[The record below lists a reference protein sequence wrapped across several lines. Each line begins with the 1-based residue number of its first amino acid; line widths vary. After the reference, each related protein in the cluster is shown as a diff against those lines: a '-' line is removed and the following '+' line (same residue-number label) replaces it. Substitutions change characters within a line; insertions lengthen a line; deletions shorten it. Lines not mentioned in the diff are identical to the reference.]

1 MKDSELLDHA
11 KRRFANASSPLR
23 DERQQVLDDIRF
35 CYVAGAQWEGK
46 IGDQFENKLKLEVNK
61 VMMAQTRIMNEYR
74 QNGISISFLPKK
86 GTTDKQ
92 ADFVAGLYRAD
103 CLDSKISEAKD
114 CAYMESSCGGYGA
127 YRLKTVKEDEYD
139 DEGDEQRI
147 VFEGISDAARS
158 VYFASHARRQDKAD
172 AKWGFIITAMDR
184 DEYEYQYDDDP
195 TTWDDGLDNYG
206 FDWVDKDLVRIA
218 EYFEIEDKKEMC
230 YWLKSLTGEELKLNK
245 DDYEDQIETLLAT
258 GYTVEKEKKI
268 RVKRVHKWILSGGKV
283 LEDCGII
290 AGKNIPIVEVFGKR
304 IIIDSIERTMG
315 HVRMAKDAQ
324 RLKNMQ
330 LSLLGEASALSPTER
345 PIFTPDQV
353 EGHEN
358 RWATANVENPS
369 YQLLNPIEDKD
380 GNLVPMGPLGLTSP
394 PSLPPT
400 TAALIQV
407 TEQDMADILGRG
419 DAGEDVVS
427 GVSGKAVE
435 LIQSS
440 RDGVAYGYLDNLG
453 KAEQRGAEIWLSMAE
468 DIYIEDGRSMKVI
481 DDSQKPDE
489 SKLMEDY
496 FDEEG
501 NTISNDIAKI
511 HVDISYEIGPSSESK
526 RAAASRNILGMMSVT
541 SDPEAMKQLNSLLLY
556 NIEGE
561 GMADIRE
568 SARKELV
575 SMGKMKPT
583 EQDKAEAAENPEEPS
598 ANDIYLKAEAERA
611 TAEAAKNRA
620 DTVQT
625 IADAELKR
633 AQAAKI
639 EAETAQSMAPVA
651 QGITPDAPKTYDEE
665 KLLLEAQKV
674 KSANML
680 KSREIAIKE
689 QELQMKQK
697 EMTLRLAEKL
707 ASCSE
712 SEEEVEEIEEVKQTI
727 DTEPDSAMD
736 KLVAIMEAQQASRDK
751 AVEMLGKPKE
761 VIRKDGTIVG
771 IK

>member
-1 MKDSELLDHA
+1 MNDEELLDHA
-11 KRRFANASSPLR
+11 KRRFATASTPLR
-23 DERQQVLDDIRF
+23 DERQQVMDDIRF
-35 CYVAGAQWEGK
+35 CYVSGAQWEGK
-46 IGDQFENKLKLEVNK
+46 IGAQFENKLKLEVNK

-127 YRLKTVKEDEYD
+127 FRVKTVKEDEYD

-147 VFEGISDAARS
+147 VFEAIPDAARS
-158 VYFASHARRQDKAD
+158 VYFDPNARRQDKAD
-172 AKWGFIITAMDR
+172 AKWGFIITPMDR
-184 DEYEYQYDDDP
+184 EEYKHEYDDDP
-195 TTWDDGLDNYG
+195 TTWEDGLEYYG

-218 EYFEIEDKKEMC
+218 EYFEIEEKKEMC
-230 YWLKSLTGEELKLNK
+230 YWLKSITGEELKLNA
-245 DDYEDQIETLLAT
+245 DEYEDQIDTLLAT
-258 GYTVEKEKKI
+258 GYTVEKEKKV

-290 AGKNIPIVEVFGKR
+290 AGKCIPIVEVFGKR

-345 PIFTPDQV
+345 PIFTPEQV

-358 RWATANVENPS
+358 RWATANIENPA
-369 YQLLNPIEDKD
+369 YMLLNPIEDKD
-380 GNLVPMGPLGLTSP
+380 GNIVPTGPIGVSSP
-394 PSLPPT
+394 PSLPPA
-400 TAALIQV
+400 TAALIQI

-419 DAGEDVVS
+419 DAGEDVMS
-427 GVSGKAVE
+427 GISGKAVE

-453 KAEQRGAEIWLSMAE
+453 KAEQRAAEIWLSMAADVYVE
-468 DIYIEDGRSMKVI
+468 KDRAMKVI
-481 DDSQKPDE
+481 DGSDAPDE
-489 SKLMEDY
+489 ARLMAEYYDED
-496 FDEEG
+496 G
-501 NTISNDIAKI
+501 RLISNDISKI

-568 SARKELV
+568 AARKELV
-575 SMGKMKPT
+575 AMGKMKPT
-583 EQDKAEAAENPEEPS
+583 EQDKAEAEANPQEPS

-620 DTVQT
+620 DTIQT

-639 EAETAQSMAPVA
+639 TAEISSPQV
-651 QGITPDAPKTYDEE
+651 QEIKKDYEEE
-665 KLLLEAQKV
+665 KLLLEIEKIKAD
-674 KSANML
+674 NIL

-689 QELQMKQK
+689 QELAMKQQ
-697 EMTLRLAEKL
+697 EMSMRLSEK
-707 ASCSE
+707 
-712 SEEEVEEIEEVKQTI
+712 I
-727 DTEPDSAMD
+727 
-736 KLVAIMEAQQASRDK
+736 
-751 AVEMLGKPKE
+751 
-761 VIRKDGTIVG
+761 
-771 IK
+771 

>member
-1 MKDSELLDHA
+1 MNDEDLLDKA
-11 KRRFANASSPLR
+11 KRRFSNASTPLR

-46 IGDQFENKLKLEVNK
+46 IGQQFENKLKLEVNK

-86 GTTDKQ
+86 GTNDKQ

-127 YRLKTVKEDEYD
+127 FRLKTVKEDEYD

-147 VFEGISDAARS
+147 RFEGIPDAARS
-158 VYFASHARRQDKAD
+158 VYLDSNAKRQDKAE
-172 AKWGFIITAMDR
+172 AKWGFIITALER
-184 DEYEYQYDDDP
+184 EEYKDQYEDDP
-195 TTWDDGLDNYG
+195 ASWDDGLDDYG
-206 FDWVDKDLVRIA
+206 FDWADKDLVRIA

-230 YWLKSLTGEELKLNK
+230 YWLKSLNGEELKLNEA
-245 DDYEDQIETLLAT
+245 DYDDQIETLLAQ

-268 RVKRVHKWILSGGKV
+268 RVKRVHKWILSGGKI

-315 HVRMAKDAQ
+315 HVRPAKDAQ

-353 EGHEN
+353 AGLEN
-358 RWATANVENPS
+358 KWTMANIDNPA
-369 YQLLNPIEDKD
+369 YMLLNPIEDKD
-380 GNLVPMGPLGLTSP
+380 GNMVPMGPVGMSSP
-394 PSLPPT
+394 PSLPPA
-400 TAALIQV
+400 TAALIQI
-407 TEQDMADILGRG
+407 TEQDMGDILGRG

-453 KAEQRGAEIWLSMAE
+453 KAEQRAAEIWLSMAQDVYVE
-468 DIYIEDGRSMKVI
+468 EGRYMKLV
-481 DDSQKPDE
+481 DKAE
-489 SKLMEDY
+489 KGAEGKLMEEY
-496 FDEEG
+496 YDEDG
-501 NTISNDIAKI
+501 NTISNDISKI

-541 SDPEAMKQLNSLLLY
+541 SDPESMKQLNALLLY

-568 SARKELV
+568 AARKELV
-575 SMGKMKPT
+575 AMGKMKPT
-583 EQDKAEAAENPEEPS
+583 EQDKAEAAENPQEPS

-620 DTVQT
+620 DTVST

-639 EAETAQSMAPVA
+639 MFEMQPAPVA
-651 QGITPDAPKTYDEE
+651 PGVEAPKTYDEE
-665 KLLLEAQKV
+665 KLMLEAQKV

-689 QELQMKQK
+689 EELRLKQK
-697 EMTLRLAEKL
+697 EMALRLAEKL
-707 ASCSE
+707 AGFSE
-712 SEEEVEEIEEVKQTI
+712 SEEEIEEIEEVKQTI
-727 DTEPDSAMD
+727 ETQPDTAMD

-761 VIRKDGTIVG
+761 VVRKDGKIVG

>member
-1 MKDSELLDHA
+1 MNDEDLLDKA
-11 KRRFANASSPLR
+11 KRRFSNASTPLR

-35 CYVAGAQWEGK
+35 CYVDGAQWEGK
-46 IGDQFENKLKLEVNK
+46 IGQQFENKLKLQVNK
-61 VMMAQTRIMNEYR
+61 IMMAQTRIMNEYR

-86 GTTDKQ
+86 GTNDKQ

-127 YRLKTVKEDEYD
+127 FRLKTVKEDEYD

-147 VFEGISDAARS
+147 RFEGIPDAARS
-158 VYFASHARRQDKAD
+158 VYLDSNAKRQDKAE
-172 AKWGFIITAMDR
+172 AKWGFIITALER
-184 DEYEYQYDDDP
+184 EEYKDQYEDDP
-195 TTWDDGLDNYG
+195 ASWDDGLDDYG
-206 FDWVDKDLVRIA
+206 FDWADKDLVRIA

-230 YWLKSLTGEELKLNK
+230 YWLKSLNGEELKLNEA
-245 DDYEDQIETLLAT
+245 DYDDQIETLLAQ

-268 RVKRVHKWILSGGKV
+268 RVKRVHKWILSGGKI

-315 HVRMAKDAQ
+315 HVRPAKDAQ

-330 LSLLGEASALSPTER
+330 LSLLGEASALSPTEK

-353 EGHEN
+353 AGFEN
-358 RWATANVENPS
+358 KWAMANIDNPA
-369 YQLLNPIEDKD
+369 YMLLNPIADKD
-380 GNLVPMGPLGLTSP
+380 GNIVPTGPIGMSSP
-394 PSLPPT
+394 PSLPPA
-400 TAALIQV
+400 TAALIQI
-407 TEQDMADILGRG
+407 TEQDMGDILGRG

-453 KAEQRGAEIWLSMAE
+453 KAEQRAAEIWLSMAQDVYVE
-468 DIYIEDGRSMKVI
+468 EGRYMKLV
-481 DDSQKPDE
+481 DKAE
-489 SKLMEDY
+489 KGAEGKLMEEY
-496 FDEEG
+496 YDEDG
-501 NTISNDIAKI
+501 NTISNDISKI

-541 SDPEAMKQLNSLLLY
+541 SDPESMKQLNALLLY

-568 SARKELV
+568 AARKELV
-575 SMGKMKPT
+575 AMGKMKPT
-583 EQDKAEAAENPEEPS
+583 EQDKAEAAENPQEPS

-620 DTVQT
+620 DTVST

-639 EAETAQSMAPVA
+639 MYDMQPAPVA
-651 QGITPDAPKTYDEE
+651 PGVEAPKTYDEE
-665 KLLLEAQKV
+665 KLMLEAQKV

-689 QELQMKQK
+689 EELRLKQK
-697 EMTLRLAEKL
+697 EMALRLAEKL
-707 ASCSE
+707 AGFSE
-712 SEEEVEEIEEVKQTI
+712 SEEEIEEIEEVKQTI
-727 DTEPDSAMD
+727 ETQPDTAMD

-761 VIRKDGTIVG
+761 VVRKDGKIVG